1 MKRSIGFVIFGL
13 IFGISDPALA
23 QGFGIGIGPRLTVQP
38 GKDGAPNSSSLRLF
52 GGQFKLNVTPKTAI
66 ELSADYETKTNDT
79 LSQRAKT
86 MPIQA
91 SVLYFPVRSVVSP
104 YVLGGVG
111 WFRHELTTTGLA
123 PASSATVTTGAS
135 GPTTTTT
142 TASVREMGYH
152 GGLGAELRINPRVT
166 IHGDY
171 RYTHIRFGGAGKQD
185 EPQALY
191 GSNIPNTIA
200 IASTVLPKLSAV
212 QESLKMASQ
221 GSLWNWG
228 VTFFF

>member
-13 IFGISDPALA
+13 IFGISDAALA

-52 GGQFKLNVTPKTAI
+52 GGQFKLHLTPKTAI
-66 ELSADYETKTNDT
+66 ELSADYETRTNDT

-91 SVLYFPVRSVVSP
+91 SVLYFPVRSMVSP

-111 WFRHELTTTGLA
+111 WFRHELTTTSPLA
-123 PASSATVTTGAS
+123 TTGAAAGS
-135 GPTTTTT
+135 TTTT
-142 TASVREMGYH
+142 TASIREMGYH
-152 GGLGAELRINPRVT
+152 GGLGLEVRLNPRVT

-171 RYTHIRFGGAGKQD
+171 RYTHIRFGGTQD
-185 EPQALY
+185 DPQAL
-191 GSNIPNTIA
+191 SVSTIPSTIA
-200 IASTVLPKLSAV
+200 IAQTVLPKLSSV
-212 QESLKMASQ
+212 QESLKMSSQ